1 MCGVGLGG
9 WRSMGMICGGVRGVG
24 PRWRLFLSLGGG
36 RPPHSG
42 GVVSSQRAF
51 LASATMSRIFAER
64 LNHSITA
71 SVFLPQL
78 VVVSQW
84 GQQMRY
90 LFPEETSTTGS

>member
-1 MCGVGLGG
+1 MGIGMCGVGLGIWG
-9 WRSMGMICGGVRGVG
+9 SMVMICGGVRGGVVVG
-24 PRWRLFLSLGGG
+24 PRVRSFFCPIGGG

-51 LASATMSRIFAER
+51 LASATMARSFAER

-78 VVVSQW
+78 VVVSQ
-84 GQQMRY
+84 
-90 LFPEETSTTGS
+90 